1 MKEAYHKA
9 FRIAGQA
16 FELNHLGEVGYS
28 LVKEG
33 TPYEREIGDFLI
45 DWVSDRDH
53 IMQQSSGSTGDPKL
67 IRIKKEH
74 MVHSARA
81 TGAALDLG
89 PGTRAL
95 VCLPMSAIAGKMM
108 LVRSM
113 VLGWDLTMVPPVA
126 EPLKEVPGDFDFAA
140 MVPLQ
145 AERSLKHLG
154 RIGKLILGGAPVLP
168 SLLAKLPVTGTEVWQ
183 TYGMTETASHIA
195 LRRLARVPAGKDPET
210 VLPPYTALEGVQLA
224 LDQRGCLRIDAP
236 GWVDQPIQTNDMVQL
251 ESPTSFRW
259 LGRFDHVVN
268 SGGVKLMPDLLEIRM
283 SPFLEQRFFLCG
295 MDDVA
300 LGQKLVLFVEGDGK
314 PETVKKALEASGQF
328 TRYELPRDICFVPA
342 FEETM
347 TGKVDRLSTIKN
359 HKTD

>member
-1 MKEAYHKA
+1 MKKAYHQA

-16 FELNHLGEVGYS
+16 FALNDLGEVGYS

-53 IMQQSSGSTGDPKL
+53 IMQQSSGSTGSPKT
-67 IRIKKEH
+67 IRLKKEH

-81 TGAALDLG
+81 TGEALGLG

-113 VLGWDLTMVPPVA
+113 VLGWDLYMVPPVA
-126 EPLKEVPGDFDFAA
+126 EPLREVSGNFDFAA

-154 RIGKLILGGAPVLP
+154 RMAKLILGGAPVLP
-168 SLLAKLPVTGTEVWQ
+168 SLLAQLPRKGTEVWQ

-195 LRRLARVPAGKDPET
+195 LRKLQRVAVGQDPET
-210 VLPPYTALEGVQLA
+210 VLPPYTALEGVQLK
-224 LDQRGCLRIDAP
+224 LDARGCLIIDAP
-236 GWVDQPIQTNDMVQL
+236 GWVDNPVRTNDLVAL
-251 ESPTSFRW
+251 ESATTFRW

-268 SGGVKLMPDLLEIRM
+268 SGGVKLLPDQLEIRM
-283 SPFLEQRFFLCG
+283 SPFLQHRFFLTG
-295 MDDVA
+295 MKDTT
-300 LGQKLVLFVEGDGK
+300 LGEKLVLFVEGAGDQA
-314 PETVKKALEASGQF
+314 ALRQSLEDSGRF
-328 TRYELPRDICFVPA
+328 TKFELPRDIHFVPRFA
-342 FEETM
+342 ETM
-347 TGKVDRLSTIKN
+347 TGKVDRLKTISNANQK
-359 HKTD
+359 

>member
-1 MKEAYHKA
+1 MKKAYHKA

-16 FELNHLGEVGYS
+16 FELNDLGEVGYS

-53 IMQQSSGSTGDPKL
+53 IVQQSSGSTGAPKA
-67 IRIKKEH
+67 IRLKKEH
-74 MVHSARA
+74 MVHSALA
-81 TGAALDLG
+81 TGAALGLG

-113 VLGWDLTMVPPVA
+113 VLGWDLYMVPPVA
-126 EPLKEVPGDFDFAA
+126 EPLKEVHGDFDFAA

-145 AERSLKHLG
+145 AERSLKQLG
-154 RIGKLILGGAPVLP
+154 RIGKLILGGAPVRP
-168 SLLAKLPVTGTEVWQ
+168 TLLAKLPLAGTEVWQ

-210 VLPPYTALEGVQLA
+210 VLPPYTALDGVRLA
-224 LDQRGCLRIDAP
+224 LDKRGCLRIDAP
-236 GWVDQPIQTNDMVQL
+236 GWAANPIQTNDMVTL
-251 ESPTSFRW
+251 ESETSFRW
-259 LGRFDHVVN
+259 LGRIDHVVN
-268 SGGVKLMPDLLEIRM
+268 SGGVKLHPDLLEVRL
-283 SPFLEQRFFLCG
+283 SPFIEQRFFLSG
-295 MDDVA
+295 MDDA
-300 LGQKLVLFVEGDGK
+300 DLGQKLVLFVEGNG
-314 PETVKKALEASGQF
+314 TGAAVKKALEASGQF
-328 TRYELPRDICFVPA
+328 TKYELPRDIHFVAA

-347 TGKVDRLSTIKN
+347 TGKVDRLKTIQKL
-359 HKTD
+359 KK